1 MLLPSLACYFLVLLF
16 VTHSVFCVQVPYHYE
31 TVSGF
36 ICEAFGYI
44 PRTGES
50 IKVLMRN
57 VEEEGSDRR
66 EGDSDNLENRKEKF
80 QKYRLE
86 VQCSVLT
93 IQFC

>member
-1 MLLPSLACYFLVLLF
+1 MFL
-16 VTHSVFCVQVPYHYE
+16 SVKGPYHYE

-36 ICEAFGYI
+36 VCEAFGYI

-57 VEEEGSDRR
+57 AEEEGSERR
-66 EGDSDNLENRKEKF
+66 EGESENPEDRKEKF

-86 VQCSVLT
+86 V
-93 IQFC
+93 